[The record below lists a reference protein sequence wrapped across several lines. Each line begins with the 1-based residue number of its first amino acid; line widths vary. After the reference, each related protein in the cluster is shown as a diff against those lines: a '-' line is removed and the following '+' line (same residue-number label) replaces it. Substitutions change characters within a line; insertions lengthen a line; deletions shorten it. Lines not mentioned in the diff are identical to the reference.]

1 MFFIEFQNKWIS
13 VFLQMDFLR
22 FFALNIWFLF
32 KKTKK
37 SRDFNDFYALREEIF
52 KINKKARFCRMKIFI
67 YKNEDKKQSYRIF
80 SVQKNKTDADKKTAS
95 VSVAKIYRFTP
106 KKRVKKRIIPAF

>member
-1 MFFIEFQNKWIS
+1 
-13 VFLQMDFLR
+13 
-22 FFALNIWFLF
+22 
-32 KKTKK
+32 
-37 SRDFNDFYALREEIF
+37 
-52 KINKKARFCRMKIFI
+52 MKIFI